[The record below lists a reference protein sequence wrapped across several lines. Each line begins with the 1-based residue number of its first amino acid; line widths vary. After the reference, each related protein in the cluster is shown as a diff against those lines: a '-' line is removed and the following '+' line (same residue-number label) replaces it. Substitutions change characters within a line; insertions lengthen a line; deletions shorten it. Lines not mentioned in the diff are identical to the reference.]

1 MTSSSLA
8 PLICGLRQKRDARP
22 QDVLALRLAVFD
34 DATVSQS
41 DAEAL
46 MALDEC
52 MSQPC
57 LEWRAFFV
65 EALTDFI
72 VQQEQPRG
80 YVDPVKARWLM
91 RRITRDATVKPNEL
105 ELLVRILETA
115 VSVPP
120 ELQKFTLKQV
130 RHSVLFGEA
139 RNSISDHEVEILRRT
154 LFASAG
160 DGNVT
165 ITREEADI
173 LFDIA
178 NATQG
183 SANAASWVD
192 FFAKAVVN
200 LLMAAKGYTAPSR
213 ETALRRGRWL
223 SDQTVDPVS
232 FTGRVVAALS
242 NGLLANYSLMEDR
255 TASAEFD
262 MSGQEII
269 TAAEA
274 EWLVQRV
281 KKDGML
287 SEIEKIMLERVRA
300 EASNLHPTLQP
311 LFEWAA

>member
-8 PLICGLRQKRDARP
+8 PLISSLRQKRDARP
-22 QDVLALRLAVFD
+22 QDVLNLRLAVFD
-34 DATVSQS
+34 DITISQT

-65 EALTDFI
+65 EALTDFL

-80 YVDPVKARWLM
+80 YVDAANARWLM
-91 RRITRDATVKPNEL
+91 TRITRDATVKRNEL

-115 VSVPP
+115 TSVPP

-130 RHSVLFGEA
+130 RHSVLFGET
-139 RNSISDHEVEILRRT
+139 RNIVSDHEVDILRRT

-160 DGNVT
+160 DGAIA
-165 ITREEADI
+165 ITRAEAEI

-178 NATQG
+178 LATRD
-183 SANAASWVD
+183 SNNAASWCD

-200 LLMAAKGYTAPSR
+200 VLMAAKGYTAPSR
-213 ETALRRGRWL
+213 EVALRRGRWL
-223 SDQTVDPVS
+223 SDKSTDPIS
-232 FTGRVVAALS
+232 FTGRVIASLG
-242 NGLLANYSLMEDR
+242 NGLLANYSL
-255 TASAEFD
+255 SAAPSD
-262 MSGQEII
+262 TSGNEII

-274 EWLVQRV
+274 EWLAERV
-281 KKDGML
+281 KNDGIL
-287 SEIEKIMLERVRA
+287 SEIEKLMLERIRA

>member
-8 PLICGLRQKRDARP
+8 PLVSSLRQKRDARP

-34 DATVSQS
+34 DATVSQT

-46 MALDEC
+46 LALDEC

-57 LEWRAFFV
+57 LEWQAFFV
-65 EALTDFI
+65 EALTDF
-72 VQQEQPRG
+72 VVHQEQPRG
-80 YVDPVKARWLM
+80 YVDGANARWLM
-91 RRITRDATVKPNEL
+91 TRITRDATVKPNEL

-115 VSVPP
+115 TSVPP

-130 RHSVLFGEA
+130 RHSVLFGES
-139 RNSISDHEVEILRRT
+139 RNTVTEHEVEILRRT

-160 DGNVT
+160 EGSIA
-165 ITREEADI
+165 ITRDEAEI

-178 NATQG
+178 NATRD
-183 SANAASWVD
+183 SENAASWAD
-192 FFAKAVVN
+192 FFAKAVAN

-213 ETALRRGRWL
+213 EVALRRGRWL
-223 SDQTVDPVS
+223 NDQTVDPIG

-242 NGLLANYSLMEDR
+242 NGLLANYSLVEDR
-255 TASAEFD
+255 TAPTD
-262 MSGQEII
+262 TGGHEII

-274 EWLVQRV
+274 EWLSQRV

-287 SEIEKIMLERVRA
+287 SEIEKIMLERIRA

>member
-8 PLICGLRQKRDARP
+8 PLVSTLRQKRDARP

-34 DATVSQS
+34 DATVSQT

-57 LEWRAFFV
+57 PEWRAFFV

-80 YVDPVKARWLM
+80 YVDSANARWLM
-91 RRITRDATVKPNEL
+91 NRITRDATVKPNEL
-105 ELLVRILETA
+105 ELLVRVMETA

-120 ELQKFTLKQV
+120 ELHKFTLKQV
-130 RHSVLFGEA
+130 RHAVLFGDS
-139 RNSISDHEVEILRRT
+139 RNTVTEHEVEILRRT

-160 DGNVT
+160 EGSIA
-165 ITREEADI
+165 ITRDEAEI

-178 NATQG
+178 NATKD
-183 SANAASWVD
+183 SDNAASWAD
-192 FFAKAVVN
+192 FFAKAVAN

-213 ETALRRGRWL
+213 EIALRRGRWL
-223 SDQTVDPVS
+223 NDQSVDPMS
-232 FTGRVVAALS
+232 FTARVLASLS
-242 NGLLANYSLMEDR
+242 NGLLANYSLPDN
-255 TASAEFD
+255 TPSAD
-262 MSGQEII
+262 TSGHEII
-269 TAAEA
+269 TASEA
-274 EWLVQRV
+274 EWLSAQV

-287 SEIEKIMLERVRA
+287 SEIEKIMLERIRT

>member
-8 PLICGLRQKRDARP
+8 PLVSSLRQKRDARP
-22 QDVLALRLAVFD
+22 QDVLAMRLAVFD
-34 DATVSQS
+34 DASVSQT

-72 VQQEQPRG
+72 VQQEQPRS
-80 YVDPVKARWLM
+80 YIDPANARWLM
-91 RRITRDATVKPNEL
+91 TRITRDATVKPNEL
-105 ELLVRILETA
+105 ELLVRVLETA
-115 VSVPP
+115 TSVPP
-120 ELQKFTLKQV
+120 ELQKFTLKQI
-130 RHSVLFGEA
+130 RHSVLFGES
-139 RNSISDHEVEILRRT
+139 RNTVCDLEVEILRRT
-154 LFASAG
+154 LFASAS
-160 DGNVT
+160 DGSIT
-165 ITREEADI
+165 ITRDEAEI

-183 SANAASWVD
+183 SANAASWAD
-192 FFAKAVVN
+192 FFSKAVVN

-213 ETALRRGRWL
+213 EVALRRGRWL

-232 FTGRVVAALS
+232 FTGRVIASLS

-255 TASAEFD
+255 TPHADASGEEA
-262 MSGQEII
+262 I
-269 TAAEA
+269 TATEA
-274 EWLVQRV
+274 EWLSERV
-281 KKDGML
+281 KKDGIL
-287 SEIEKIMLERVRA
+287 SEIEKIMLERIRA

>member
-8 PLICGLRQKRDARP
+8 PLISNLRQKRDARP
-22 QDVLALRLAVFD
+22 QDVLNLRLAVFD
-34 DATVSQS
+34 DVTVSQA

-57 LEWRAFFV
+57 REWRAFFV
-65 EALTDFI
+65 EALTDFL

-80 YVDPVKARWLM
+80 YVDAGNARWLM
-91 RRITRDATVKPNEL
+91 TGITRDATVKPNEL

-115 VSVPP
+115 TSVPP

-130 RHSVLFGEA
+130 RHSVLFGET
-139 RNSISDHEVEILRRT
+139 RDTVSDHEVEILRRT

-160 DGNVT
+160 DRSIA
-165 ITREEADI
+165 ITRDEAEI

-178 NATQG
+178 NATQN
-183 SANAASWVD
+183 SNNAASWAD

-200 LLMAAKGYTAPSR
+200 LLMSAKGYTAPSR
-213 ETALRRGRWL
+213 EVALRRGRWL
-223 SDQTVDPVS
+223 SDHSKDPVS
-232 FTGRVVAALS
+232 FTGRILASLS
-242 NGLLANYSLMEDR
+242 DGLLASYSLMKEP
-255 TASAEFD
+255 APPAETT
-262 MSGQEII
+262 SGNVM
-269 TAAEA
+269 TAADA
-274 EWLVQRV
+274 EWLSARV
-281 KKDGML
+281 KKDGIL
-287 SEIEKIMLERVRA
+287 SEIEKIMLERIRA

>member
-8 PLICGLRQKRDARP
+8 PLVSTLRQKRDARP
-22 QDVLALRLAVFD
+22 QDVIALRLAVFD
-34 DATVSQS
+34 DATVSQT

-57 LEWRAFFV
+57 PEWRAFFV

-80 YVDPVKARWLM
+80 YVDPANARWLM
-91 RRITRDATVKPNEL
+91 TCIRRDATVKSNEL
-105 ELLVRILETA
+105 ELLVRVLETA
-115 VSVPP
+115 VSIPAD
-120 ELQKFTLKQV
+120 LQKFTLKQI
-130 RHSVLFGEA
+130 RHAVLFGEP
-139 RNSISDHEVEILRRT
+139 RNTIGEQEVELLRRA
-154 LFASAG
+154 LFAGASAG
-160 DGNVT
+160 STT
-165 ITREEADI
+165 ISRDEAEV

-178 NATQG
+178 DATRD
-183 SANAASWVD
+183 SANAASWAD
-192 FFAKAVVN
+192 FFAKAVAN

-223 SDQTVDPVS
+223 NDHTVDPVS
-232 FTGRVVAALS
+232 FTGRVLASLS
-242 NGLLANYSLMEDR
+242 NGLLANYSLPGGCEA
-255 TASAEFD
+255 ASD
-262 MSGQEII
+262 TNGHDII

-274 EWLVQRV
+274 EWLSEQV

-287 SEIEKIMLERVRA
+287 SEIEKIMLERIRA

>member
-8 PLICGLRQKRDARP
+8 PLVATLRQTRDVRP
-22 QDVLALRLAVFD
+22 QDVLTLRLAVFD

-115 VSVPP
+115 TSVPP

-130 RHSVLFGEA
+130 RHSVLFGES
-139 RNSISDHEVEILRRT
+139 RNTVSDHEVEILRRT
-154 LFASAG
+154 LFASGGGGSIA
-160 DGNVT
+160 
-165 ITREEADI
+165 ITRDEAEI

-178 NATQG
+178 HATQG
-183 SANAASWVD
+183 SANAASWAD

-200 LLMAAKGYTAPSR
+200 LLMAAKGYAAPSR
-213 ETALRRGRWL
+213 EVALRRGRWL
-223 SDQTVDPVS
+223 SDRTADPIS

-242 NGLLANYSLMEDR
+242 NGLLANYSLMEDGIAP
-255 TASAEFD
+255 TDANGED
-262 MSGQEII
+262 IV

-274 EWLVQRV
+274 EWLSARV
-281 KKDGML
+281 KKDGIL
-287 SEIEKIMLERVRA
+287 SEIEKIMLERIRT

>member
-8 PLICGLRQKRDARP
+8 PLVSGLRQKRDARP
-22 QDVLALRLAVFD
+22 QDVLAMRLAVFD
-34 DATVSQS
+34 DATVSQT

-80 YVDPVKARWLM
+80 YVDPAKARWLM
-91 RRITRDATVKPNEL
+91 TRITRDATVKPNEL

-115 VSVPP
+115 TSVPP

-130 RHSVLFGEA
+130 RHFVLFGET
-139 RNSISDHEVEILRRT
+139 RNTVSDHEVEILRRT

-160 DGNVT
+160 EGSIT
-165 ITREEADI
+165 ITRDEAEI

-178 NATQG
+178 NATND
-183 SANAASWVD
+183 SENAASWAD

-200 LLMAAKGYTAPSR
+200 LLMAAKGYSAPSR
-213 ETALRRGRWL
+213 EVALRRGRWL
-223 SDQTVDPVS
+223 SDQTVDPIS
-232 FTGRVVAALS
+232 FAGRVLASLS
-242 NGLLANYSLMEDR
+242 NGLLANYSLMENRPAPAD
-255 TASAEFD
+255 TGGE
-262 MSGQEII
+262 EII
-269 TAAEA
+269 TPAEA
-274 EWLVQRV
+274 EWLSERV
-281 KKDGML
+281 KKDGIL
-287 SEIEKIMLERVRA
+287 SEIEKIMLERIRA

>member
-8 PLICGLRQKRDARP
+8 PLVAGLRQSRDARP
-22 QDVLALRLAVFD
+22 QDVLAMRLAVFD
-34 DATVSQS
+34 DAIVSQT

-80 YVDPVKARWLM
+80 YVDAAKARWLM
-91 RRITRDATVKPNEL
+91 TRITRDATVKPNEL
-105 ELLVRILETA
+105 ELLVRVLETA
-115 VSVPP
+115 TSVPP

-130 RHSVLFGEA
+130 RHFVLFGET
-139 RNSISDHEVEILRRT
+139 RNSVSDREVEILRRT

-160 DGNVT
+160 EGSIA
-165 ITREEADI
+165 ITRDEAEI

-178 NATQG
+178 NATREA
-183 SANAASWVD
+183 ANAASWAD

-200 LLMAAKGYTAPSR
+200 LLMAAKGYSAPSR
-213 ETALRRGRWL
+213 EVALRRGRWL
-223 SDQTVDPVS
+223 NDRSADPIS
-232 FTGRVVAALS
+232 FTGRVLASLS
-242 NGLLANYSLMEDR
+242 NGLLINYSLMEEG
-255 TASAEFD
+255 AAFAET
-262 MSGQEII
+262 SGEETIAV
-269 TAAEA
+269 TEA
-274 EWLVQRV
+274 EWLAERV
-281 KKDGML
+281 KKDGIL
-287 SEIEKIMLERVRA
+287 SEIEQIMLQRIRA

>member
-8 PLICGLRQKRDARP
+8 PLVSTLRQKRDARS
-22 QDVLALRLAVFD
+22 QDVIALRLAVFD
-34 DATVSQS
+34 DATVSQT

-57 LEWRAFFV
+57 PEWRAFFV

-80 YVDPVKARWLM
+80 YVDPANARWLM
-91 RRITRDATVKPNEL
+91 TSIRRDATVKPNEL
-105 ELLVRILETA
+105 ELLVRVLETA
-115 VSVPP
+115 VSVPA
-120 ELQKFTLKQV
+120 ELQKFTLKQI
-130 RHSVLFGEA
+130 RHAVLFGEP
-139 RNSISDHEVEILRRT
+139 RNTVGEQEVELLRRT
-154 LFASAG
+154 LFAGASEG
-160 DGNVT
+160 SIT
-165 ITREEADI
+165 ITRDEAEV

-178 NATQG
+178 DAARD
-183 SANAASWVD
+183 SANAASWTD
-192 FFAKAVVN
+192 FFAKAVAN

-213 ETALRRGRWL
+213 DTALRRGRWL
-223 SDQTVDPVS
+223 NDDTVDPVS
-232 FTGRVVAALS
+232 FTGRVLASLS
-242 NGLLANYSLMEDR
+242 NGLLANYSLPGGREAPSD
-255 TASAEFD
+255 T
-262 MSGQEII
+262 SGHEII

-274 EWLVQRV
+274 EWLSQQV

-287 SEIEKIMLERVRA
+287 SEIEKIMLERIRA